1 MSADQQQQQQH
12 HATEK
17 NEPSVEY
24 ISMEEGSVSSASA
37 AHNDASSSLK
47 TEKQHLCSE
56 LLHFFHHRPWH
67 KKLLTMSVIVSCIYV
82 FIDLVFLGYIEDLLE
97 EYIDWMERHI
107 AAGVFAF
114 IGIFIV
120 STLIFIP
127 PTILTVGC
135 GFIFGKVCGLFLGI
149 IAATAACFIG
159 SVIGATIAF
168 FRARYMMRD
177 LVKLFARRYPVVKA
191 VDRAISRHGF
201 RVMLL
206 LRLCPIIPFNA
217 LSYIGGILGIP
228 WDSYVYALV
237 GILPMQ
243 IMTVSIG
250 ATAGT
255 MTTMTHDENQE
266 VLRCVLISSGLAFG
280 LIAVAITYH
289 FAKKELKKEL
299 QRENSIQNGLEVTLS
314 GDSNSSDDTWKENE
328 GVEISYKKGIDDEEW
343 FWVLVLS

>member
-1 MSADQQQQQQH
+1 VVLSLREKQLLFGKMSAEQQQQQH

-120 STLIFIP
+120 STREYDTHTHMNNEIQDE
-127 PTILTVGC
+127 
-135 GFIFGKVCGLFLGI
+135 
-149 IAATAACFIG
+149 TA
-159 SVIGATIAF
+159 
-168 FRARYMMRD
+168 MR
-177 LVKLFARRYPVVKA
+177 L
-191 VDRAISRHGF
+191 
-201 RVMLL
+201 
-206 LRLCPIIPFNA
+206 
-217 LSYIGGILGIP
+217 
-228 WDSYVYALV
+228 
-237 GILPMQ
+237 
-243 IMTVSIG
+243 
-250 ATAGT
+250 
-255 MTTMTHDENQE
+255 
-266 VLRCVLISSGLAFG
+266 
-280 LIAVAITYH
+280 
-289 FAKKELKKEL
+289 
-299 QRENSIQNGLEVTLS
+299 
-314 GDSNSSDDTWKENE
+314 
-328 GVEISYKKGIDDEEW
+328 
-343 FWVLVLS
+343 

>member
-1 MSADQQQQQQH
+1 MSEQEQQHQQQQH
-12 HATEK
+12 QHSTEK
-17 NEPSVEY
+17 DETSVEY
-24 ISMEEGSVSSASA
+24 ISMEEGAA
-37 AHNDASSSLK
+37 AHEASSSLK

-56 LLHFFHHRPWH
+56 LLHFFRHRPWH
-67 KKLLTMSVIVSCIYV
+67 KKLLTISVIVSCIYV

-97 EYIDWMERHI
+97 DYIDWMEQHI
-107 AAGVFAF
+107 TAGVFAF
-114 IGIFIV
+114 IV
-120 STLIFIP
+120 IFIP

-206 LRLCPIIPFNA
+206 LRLCPIIPFNG
-217 LSYIGGILGIP
+217 LNYIGGILGIP

-243 IMTVSIG
+243 MLTVSIG